1 MVRADGNG
9 SDCLPL
15 AYESA
20 LSHHRAN
27 LAGPEKIVLCSY
39 LCLLYIPVPQEVL
52 HIHDAIRGNLASFAA
67 EARSL
72 EVALSPGGALG
83 ASQLGSLV
91 ERHRFLRAVCSCHTA
106 SESYVLLPAARA
118 LCQGTATNMQVE
130 P

>member
-1 MVRADGNG
+1 M
-9 SDCLPL
+9 S
-15 AYESA
+15 
-20 LSHHRAN
+20 
-27 LAGPEKIVLCSY
+27 
-39 LCLLYIPVPQEVL
+39 QEVL

-106 SESYVLLPAARA
+106 SEAYVLLPAARA

-130 P
+130 PCPVPAVPATSEYKSWHVYVWMYWRSTDTSTD